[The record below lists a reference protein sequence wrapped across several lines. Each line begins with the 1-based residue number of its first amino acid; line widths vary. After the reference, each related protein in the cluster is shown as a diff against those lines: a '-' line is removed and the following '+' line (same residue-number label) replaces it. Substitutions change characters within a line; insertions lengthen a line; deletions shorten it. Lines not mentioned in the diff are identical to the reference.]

1 MSKGTVFHTPY
12 IGVLYIEVSSYFFCR
27 VGLILSYAGD
37 VAQRR
42 TLDRAEQRI
51 SRVDRVGQG
60 TTINHIN
67 TCYLKIVITAGSN
80 ATWPTE
86 ERRSCG
92 ARTTRSD
99 QEHVR
104 KSRRYNGP
112 D

>member
-1 MSKGTVFHTPY
+1 MS
-12 IGVLYIEVSSYFFCR
+12 GVIYPTLSLNSFR
-27 VGLILSYAGD
+27 VGLSSTRSFDAGD
-37 VAQRR
+37 VARR
-42 TLDRAEQRI
+42 WALDRAEQRI
-51 SRVDRVGQG
+51 SRVDRVGQR
-60 TTINHIN
+60 TMINHIN